1 MHSKFIKYGVIEAKF
16 KTGLA
21 TSKVLK
27 SGEPKLQVINKN
39 NDETPGVSKIQLNF
53 QLWLTGNW
61 MTLNIPI
68 AVKDTEYVAHD

>member
-1 MHSKFIKYGVIEAKF
+1 MHSKFIKYGVTEARF
-16 KTGLA
+16 KTA

-39 NDETPGVSKIQLNF
+39 NDEAPGESKIQLNF

-68 AVKDTEYVAHD
+68 AVKDI